1 MCSTQDKKGQS
12 KTKCAVPKIKKV
24 RVKQSTQDK
33 KDQSKTKCAVPKIKK
48 VRVKQSVQYPR

>member
-12 KTKCAVPKIKKV
+12 KTKCAVLK
-24 RVKQSTQDK
+24 DK

-48 VRVKQSVQYPR
+48 VIVKQSVQYPR